1 MKIHTHK
8 YAMFALA
15 FIINAAILA
24 TINSISIET
33 RFAIENS
40 PNTKISSFDSVFT
53 QFFYYLKIL
62 PYKLATLLN
71 VRTKKGYIPE
81 WLKFIYT
88 FIITFIIAISV
99 YHIFLA
105 ILGYK
110 EIYKYF
116 FGNLS

>member
-1 MKIHTHK
+1 MKIRKNK
-8 YAMFALA
+8 YARFAIA
-15 FIINAAILA
+15 FVINAAILA
-24 TINSISIET
+24 TISSISIET

-40 PNTKISSFDSVFT
+40 PNTKISSLPSVFT
-53 QFFYYLKIL
+53 QIFYYLRIL
-62 PYKLATLLN
+62 PYKFSTLLKL
-71 VRTKKGYIPE
+71 RTKKGHIPE